1 MKVVAVIDRR
11 WSLAARM
18 LAVDGEESLRDNR
31 LMSEEKSL
39 TRRQRVVVSA
49 IGWIVAVPFVVG
61 MFFINVW
68 LGVIFAAMVVFT
80 TWDYIRKGDFGGHAE
95 DSKYGFG

>member
-1 MKVVAVIDRR
+1 
-11 WSLAARM
+11 
-18 LAVDGEESLRDNR
+18 
-31 LMSEEKSL
+31 MSEEKSL
-39 TRRQRVVVSA
+39 TRKQRIVISA
-49 IGWIVAVPFVVG
+49 FAWIVAVPLVVA

-68 LGVIFAAMVVFT
+68 LGVVFAVVVLFT

>member
-1 MKVVAVIDRR
+1 V
-11 WSLAARM
+11 SE
-18 LAVDGEESLRDNR
+18 EESL
-31 LMSEEKSL
+31 
-39 TRRQRVVVSA
+39 TRKQRIVVA
-49 IGWIVAVPFVVG
+49 AFAWIVAVPLVVA

-68 LGVIFAAMVVFT
+68 LGVVFAVVVLFT